1 MPSVKS
7 NRRPAVSSKP
17 GGRRRNPAE
26 PGHRFGSH
34 LSVAGGVHRAI
45 ETALELRFDT
55 VQVFVKNQRQW
66 RAAPLGGEA
75 LDRWF
80 ELRATPGFGPPVA
93 HATYLINL
101 ASPDDL
107 LWEKSR
113 RAFAEELLRCDVLD
127 IPHLVVHPGASLDGG
142 EEAGMARV
150 AAALDRIFDAAPSL
164 RCMPLLE
171 MTAGQGSC
179 LGRTFS
185 QLGRIIAGLQEPA
198 RVGVCIDTCHV
209 FAAGYDLRSA
219 EGYAAMMAEAE
230 REIGLERIHCWHLND
245 SKRELGSRVDRHE
258 HIGRGC
264 IGDAGFANV
273 LGDRR
278 FAGVPMILETPK
290 GLDARGRNW
299 DRINAARLKR
309 IAGRAS
315 RDP

>member
-7 NRRPAVSSKP
+7 KRRPAQPSTSSI
-17 GGRRRNPAE
+17 R
-26 PGHRFGSH
+26 HRFGSH
-34 LSVAGGVHRAI
+34 LSVAGGIYKAI

-66 RAAPLGGEA
+66 RAAPLRQND

-80 ELRATPGFGPPVA
+80 ELRASPGFGPPIA

-101 ASPDDL
+101 ASPDDA

-113 RAFAEELLRCDVLD
+113 RAFAEELWRCDVLD
-127 IPHLVVHPGASLDGG
+127 IPYLVVHPGAALDGG
-142 EEAGMARV
+142 EEEAIARV
-150 AAALDRIFDAAPSL
+150 AAALNRIIDELPSL

-179 LGRTFS
+179 LGRTFG
-185 QLGRIIAGLQEPA
+185 QLGGIVAAMAEPA

-209 FAAGYDLRSA
+209 FAAGYDFRTPA
-219 EGYAAMMAEAE
+219 GYATMMDEAE
-230 REIGLERIHCWHLND
+230 WAVGIERIRCWHLND

-264 IGDAGFANV
+264 IGDAGFASV
-273 LGDRR
+273 LADGR
-278 FAGVPMILETPK
+278 FADVPMILETPK
-290 GLDARGRNW
+290 GLDAKGRNW
-299 DRINAARLKR
+299 DRINTARLRRIARTAAART
-309 IAGRAS
+309 
-315 RDP
+315 

>member
-1 MPSVKS
+1 MPSVKGK
-7 NRRPAVSSKP
+7 RRPAASP
-17 GGRRRNPAE
+17 RPRGRRSPAT
-26 PGHRFGSH
+26 GHRFGSH
-34 LSVAGGVHRAI
+34 LSVAGGVYRAI
-45 ETALELRFDT
+45 ETALELHFDT

-66 RAAPLGGEA
+66 RAAPLRSE
-75 LDRWF
+75 DVERWF

-101 ASPDDL
+101 ASPDRR

-113 RAFAEELLRCDVLD
+113 RAFAEELLRCDLLD

-142 EEAGMARV
+142 EAAGIARV
-150 AAALDRIFDAAPSL
+150 AAALNRIFDEAPSL

-179 LGRTFS
+179 LGRTFG
-185 QLGRIIAGLQEPA
+185 QIGGIVAGLQEPA

-219 EGYAAMMAEAE
+219 DGYAAMMAEAE
-230 REIGLERIHCWHLND
+230 REVGLERIRCWHLND

-278 FAGVPMILETPK
+278 FRGMPMILETPK

-299 DRINAARLKR
+299 DRINTARLNRIAARV
-309 IAGRAS
+309 ATQ
-315 RDP
+315 PV